1 MSQIAELLIPSVRW
15 EPQQGFERERPRI
28 ERALELGVGG
38 FILLGGTE
46 ADVRN
51 LTKELRQRSR
61 IPLLI
66 GAELE
71 RGAAQQFDGTTGL
84 PPIAALAALSDIDV
98 LRRAAK
104 LTAREART
112 IGVNWNFA
120 PVCDL
125 DLQGAHRP
133 LGSDVVGGASGSA
146 SPRSLGAEP
155 QGVGRMAAAWIE
167 ACQHEGV
174 LACARHFP
182 GIGRVPHHEG
192 VEEHEEAHVVDVPR
206 RVLLENDVV
215 PFRSAIGAQVATMMA
230 AHVAYP
236 ALDASRAPATMSTQV
251 LRYLLREKFGFDG
264 LIAAD
269 WRTMHAADTPESE
282 ARLAV
287 RALDAGCDLLLCPN
301 HIHEV
306 VAVLEDALRDGPLDD
321 DRILQSRRRRSKW
334 AQWAAPPTEYRRAS
348 GSDIAWAAALNER
361 VVHLVRGQR
370 PSLGPVADVV
380 LVDDG
385 TPGAAGG
392 AHAQRADVPALGG
405 PVQPFVD
412 ALRAGP
418 ARVQV
423 SDTPSAAFRGAV
435 VVALLGGSE
444 STGYARAT
452 REALDRVIAAARSVD
467 RPAVVVQFGHPA
479 LADDVALEEP
489 LVSAWSGDR
498 WMQEAAARWL
508 LKRD

>member
-1 MSQIAELLIPSVRW
+1 MSQIAELLIPSLQW
-15 EPQQGFERERPRI
+15 TAGQGFEPERARI
-28 ERALELGVGG
+28 ESALELGVGG
-38 FILLGGTE
+38 FLLLGGSE
-46 ADVRN
+46 GDVRL

-61 IPLLI
+61 IPLLV

-84 PPIAALAALSDIDV
+84 PPVAALAALNDVDV

-125 DLQGAHRP
+125 DLEDQLAPAGGDVPAAVT
-133 LGSDVVGGASGSA
+133 GSS
-146 SPRSLGAEP
+146 SPRSFGDDP
-155 QGVGRMAAAWIE
+155 QAVGRMAAAWVE

-182 GIGRVPHHEG
+182 GLGRVPRHLTAAHGHE
-192 VEEHEEAHVVDVPR
+192 APVVDVPR
-206 RVLLENDVV
+206 RVLLESDVQ
-215 PFRSAIGAQVATMMA
+215 PFRGVIGAQVASIMA

-236 ALDASRAPATMSTQV
+236 ALDASRSSASTSTQV
-251 LRYLLREKFGFDG
+251 LRYLLREKLGFDG

-269 WRTMHAADTPESE
+269 WRTMHAASGAEEE

-287 RALDAGCDLLLCPN
+287 RALDAGCDLLLCPE
-301 HIHEV
+301 HLHEV
-306 VAVLEDALRDGPLDD
+306 VAVLEVALRDGPLDD

-361 VVHLVRGQR
+361 VVHAIRGQR
-370 PSLGPVADVV
+370 PVLGPVADIVM
-380 LVDDG
+380 VDDAALR
-385 TPGAAGG
+385 PGAAHAEASVTPGG
-392 AHAQRADVPALGG
+392 R
-405 PVQPFVD
+405 VQPFVD

-418 ARVQV
+418 VRVHV
-423 SDTPSAAFRGAV
+423 SDLPTAAFRGAV
-435 VVALLGGSE
+435 LIALLGGRDHSA
-444 STGYARAT
+444 YAAAT
-452 REALDRVIAAARSVD
+452 HQAIARVVEAAREAD
-467 RPAVVVQFGHPA
+467 RPALIVQFDHPR
-479 LADDVALEEP
+479 LAHAIALEEP
-489 LVSAWSGDR
+489 IVSAWSDDR

-508 LKRD
+508 LRRD